1 MSVKLMCK
9 LFIIGDSNVDRYFP
23 VVKAA
28 RNEPSI
34 QDATVV
40 RATNLAQ
47 IKEALL
53 PTVLSGPRS
62 HVLLACLTNPITNYP
77 YEGAMPML
85 VKHCGEVYDQLKA
98 YITEARVT
106 TPGDLEQVF
115 FLKKEKVF
123 SVHLSK
129 NTKISECSLT
139 FFVLFRYTLCPQCTV
154 SLLFGIKG
162 ATQASWL
169 PFPPPSVNPMAVPT
183 F

>member
-1 MSVKLMCK
+1 MSVK

-23 VVKAA
+23 AVRAA
-28 RNEPSI
+28 RKEPSI

-53 PTVLSGPRS
+53 PTVLSEPRS
-62 HVLLACLTNPITNYP
+62 HVLLACLTNPITNYS

-98 YITEARVT
+98 YITEARVA

-115 FLKKEKVF
+115 YL
-123 SVHLSK
+123 
-129 NTKISECSLT
+129 
-139 FFVLFRYTLCPQCTV
+139 FF
-154 SLLFGIKG
+154 
-162 ATQASWL
+162 
-169 PFPPPSVNPMAVPT
+169 
-183 F
+183 

>member
-1 MSVKLMCK
+1 MSVK

-23 VVKAA
+23 AVRAA
-28 RNEPSI
+28 RKEPSI

-53 PTVLSGPRS
+53 PTVLSEPRS
-62 HVLLACLTNPITNYP
+62 HVLLACLTNPITNYS

-115 FLKKEKVF
+115 FLKRKSFFRSFINFISKAQKF
-123 SVHLSK
+123 PNVH
-129 NTKISECSLT
+129 
-139 FFVLFRYTLCPQCTV
+139 
-154 SLLFGIKG
+154 
-162 ATQASWL
+162 
-169 PFPPPSVNPMAVPT
+169 
-183 F
+183 

>member
-1 MSVKLMCK
+1 MSVK

-23 VVKAA
+23 AVRAA
-28 RNEPSI
+28 RKEPSI

-53 PTVLSGPRS
+53 PTVLSEPRS
-62 HVLLACLTNPITNYP
+62 HVLLACLTNPITNYS

-98 YITEARVT
+98 YITEARVA

-115 FLKKEKVF
+115 FFFLKKRNSF
-123 SVHLSK
+123 FANLSIAK
-129 NTKISECSLT
+129 
-139 FFVLFRYTLCPQCTV
+139 PQK
-154 SLLFGIKG
+154 S
-162 ATQASWL
+162 
-169 PFPPPSVNPMAVPT
+169 PNVN
-183 F
+183 

>member
-106 TPGDLEQVF
+106 TPGDLEQVYLIYF
-115 FLKKEKVF
+115 FKKGKRF
-123 SVHLSK
+123 SFIYHFYIKS
-129 NTKISECSLT
+129 TKISECSLT
-139 FFVLFRYTLCPQCTV
+139 FFF
-154 SLLFGIKG
+154 FI
-162 ATQASWL
+162 
-169 PFPPPSVNPMAVPT
+169 
-183 F
+183 

>member
-1 MSVKLMCK
+1 MSVK

-23 VVKAA
+23 TVRAA
-28 RNEPSI
+28 RKEPSI

-53 PTVLSGPRS
+53 PTVLSEPRS
-62 HVLLACLTNPITNYP
+62 HVLLACLTNPITNYS

-98 YITEARVT
+98 YITEARVA

-115 FLKKEKVF
+115 LRKSFFPFIYQCYIK
-123 SVHLSK
+123 S
-129 NTKISECSLT
+129 TKISECSLT

-154 SLLFGIKG
+154 SHLFGIKG

>member
-62 HVLLACLTNPITNYP
+62 HVLLACLTNPITNYS

-98 YITEARVT
+98 CITEARVT
-106 TPGDLEQVF
+106 TPGDLEQVYLIY
-115 FLKKEKVF
+115 FLKKKTF
-123 SVHLSK
+123 FVHLSFLHQK
-129 NTKISECSLT
+129 HKKLRMFLDI
-139 FFVLFRYTLCPQCTV
+139 FLFYL
-154 SLLFGIKG
+154 GIHY
-162 ATQASWL
+162 A
-169 PFPPPSVNPMAVPT
+169 PNVP
-183 F
+183 

>member
-1 MSVKLMCK
+1 MSVKL
-9 LFIIGDSNVDRYFP
+9 FIVGDSNVDRYFP
-23 VVKAA
+23 AVRAA
-28 RNEPSI
+28 RKEPSI

-53 PTVLSGPRS
+53 PTVLSEPRS

-106 TPGDLEQVF
+106 TPGDLEQVYLIYF
-115 FLKKEKVF
+115 FKKENVF
-123 SVHLSK
+123 RSFIIFTSK
-129 NTKISECSLT
+129 AQKSPN
-139 FFVLFRYTLCPQCTV
+139 
-154 SLLFGIKG
+154 
-162 ATQASWL
+162 
-169 PFPPPSVNPMAVPT
+169 VP
-183 F
+183 